1 MMTDIAPP
9 SPRGYVLAA
18 DQGLVPDRPDLK
30 ASAGS
35 TGGQLSVFTVS
46 VDGGPPRHTHTREDE
61 SIYLFSGLLEVECD
75 DEEFEVAPGCFVFLP
90 RQRPH
95 TFRSVGGTARG
106 LLIITPGG
114 LENYFDALHAALK
127 AGDSSQVRVIQAE
140 YGIRPS

>member
-75 DEEFEVAPGCFVFLP
+75 DEEFEVAPGSFVFLP
-90 RQRPH
+90 
-95 TFRSVGGTARG
+95 ARG
-106 LLIITPGG
+106 RTRSGASAAQHVGCSSSPPAGWRTTSTPCMPP
-114 LENYFDALHAALK
+114 
-127 AGDSSQVRVIQAE
+127 S
-140 YGIRPS
+140 RPATRPRSE

>member
-1 MMTDIAPP
+1 MTDITPP
-9 SPRGYVLAA
+9 PRGYVLAA
-18 DQGLVPDRPDLK
+18 DQGLAPDRPDLK

-35 TGGQLSVFTVS
+35 TGGQLTVFILS

-75 DEEFEVAPGCFVFLP
+75 GEEFEAGPGSFVFLP

-95 TFRSVGGTARG
+95 AFRSVGDAARG

-114 LENYFDALHAALK
+114 LEEYFDALHAALET
-127 AGDSSQVRVIQAE
+127 GDSSQVRAVQAE

>member
-1 MMTDIAPP
+1 MTDIAPP

-18 DQGLVPDRPDLK
+18 DQGLVPDRSDLK

-46 VDGGPPRHTHTREDE
+46 VDGGPPWHTHTGEDE

-75 DEEFEVAPGCFVFLP
+75 DEEFEVAPGSFVFIS

-95 TFRSVGGTARG
+95 TFRSVGRG
-106 LLIITPGG
+106 HLVQGRQPD
-114 LENYFDALHAALK
+114 Y
-127 AGDSSQVRVIQAE
+127 
-140 YGIRPS
+140 

>member
-1 MMTDIAPP
+1 MMTDIAPS

-30 ASAGS
+30 AGAGS

-75 DEEFEVAPGCFVFLP
+75 DEEFEVAPGSFVFLP
-90 RQRPH
+90 GRNIAQPDPQ
-95 TFRSVGGTARG
+95 FPDRS
-106 LLIITPGG
+106 L
-114 LENYFDALHAALK
+114 
-127 AGDSSQVRVIQAE
+127 QV
-140 YGIRPS
+140 IRPRAA